1 MFNINKSTDTKD
13 QLQDQATQL
22 VNDVKSDVR
31 EITQDVKQSAS
42 QVGEKLQ
49 AKGQQAKNEA
59 NNVIDSLKALL
70 AEYTDSSKATE
81 FKDQIVG
88 KATELKHVVQD
99 EVTHAY
105 ETGKART
112 VQTVQD
118 KPIASLAVAAGVGLL
133 IGYILGTKQ
142 SSK

>member
-1 MFNINKSTDTKD
+1 MFNINKPSDIK
-13 QLQDQATQL
+13 DQATNL
-22 VNDVKSDVR
+22 ASDIKSDVR
-31 EITQDVKQSAS
+31 EIAQDVKQSANE
-42 QVGEKLQ
+42 VGAKLQ
-49 AKGQQAKNEA
+49 VKSQQAKNEA
-59 NNVIDSLKALL
+59 TNVIDSLKALL
-70 AEYTDSSKATE
+70 AEYTDSSKANQI
-81 FKDQIVG
+81 KDQIVG

-112 VQTVQD
+112 LQTVQD
-118 KPIASLAVAAGVGLL
+118 KPIASLAVAVGVGLL